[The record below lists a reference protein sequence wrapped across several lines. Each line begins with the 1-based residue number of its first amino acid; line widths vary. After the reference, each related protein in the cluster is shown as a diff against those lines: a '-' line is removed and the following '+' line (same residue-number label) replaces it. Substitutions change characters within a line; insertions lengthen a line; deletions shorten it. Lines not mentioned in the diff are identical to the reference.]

1 MYEPLVASIIR
12 RLVAEAATSALP
24 DAPVRIGLSEA
35 TPSRRTDAAY
45 LRRRSASQP
54 VAPQIEEATE
64 HAVRTRLITAF
75 RRLRRRHDG
84 HDWWRSL
91 GDPVVPP
98 LRGWPVDRSRR

>member
-1 MYEPLVASIIR
+1 
-12 RLVAEAATSALP
+12 
-24 DAPVRIGLSEA
+24 
-35 TPSRRTDAAY
+35 
-45 LRRRSASQP
+45 
-54 VAPQIEEATE
+54 
-64 HAVRTRLITAF
+64 VRTRLITAF